1 METKREIR
9 RKIRQIRRE
18 LDEAVRSRLSEK
30 VAALVITHP
39 WFLQAEEIYTYVD
52 YNGEAG
58 TRKIIETAI
67 WMGKSVWVPKVT
79 GDTMHFYCIG
89 SLDELR
95 PGAYGIPEPAG
106 KGPADGSILKPGRNG
121 LSDCGILEPR
131 EKSLPDGHIPKA
143 GKACFKD
150 KLMVMPGVAFDR
162 QCHRVGYGGGYYDR
176 YLFAHQ
182 TDLPKFQIMA
192 LAFEFQILP
201 EVPHE
206 EHDMTPE
213 IVVTEKRILRKDEKN
228 MQTGLPKDP
237 MLLLS
242 VVNMKLRDYYSAL
255 DIMCEDMGADKDEI
269 IDKLRG
275 IGYEY
280 DEERGQFVY
289 G

>member
-18 LDEAVRSRLSEK
+18 LDEAVRSRLSEE
-30 VAALVITHP
+30 VVALVITHP

-79 GDTMHFYCIG
+79 GDTMHFYRIG

-95 PGAYGIPEPAG
+95 PGAYGIPEPGG
-106 KGPADGSILKPGRNG
+106 KGPADGSIL
-121 LSDCGILEPR
+121 EP
-131 EKSLPDGHIPKA
+131 
-143 GKACFKD
+143 GKACIKD

-176 YLFAHQ
+176 YLSAHQ
-182 TDLPKFQIMA
+182 TDLPKFRIMA